1 LGADPDIVQIG
12 TRLMDIKLG
21 EARAKGDAEGH
32 VVMGVV
38 ATRAFLSRFGL
49 GKAMEEKIVNCVE
62 GHL

>member
-1 LGADPDIVQIG
+1 
-12 TRLMDIKLG
+12 MDIKLG